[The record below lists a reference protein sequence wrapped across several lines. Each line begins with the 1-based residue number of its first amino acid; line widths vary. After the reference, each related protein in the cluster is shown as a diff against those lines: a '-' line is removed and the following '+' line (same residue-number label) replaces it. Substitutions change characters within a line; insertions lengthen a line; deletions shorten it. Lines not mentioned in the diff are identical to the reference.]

1 MSESRSQKGF
11 GLIELLVSVAILF
24 VVLSALAV
32 TLIQNARINR
42 AQQMAL
48 QVQSDARNCLSMIV
62 PVLRSAGWDPMN
74 VGIPTAVVGGGG
86 SQVQIFA
93 DLNEDGD
100 TDDADEDVT
109 IRFYG
114 SRIEWRKTS
123 DTSQPFVVLS
133 EGITNDA
140 DGNGTAEPMFTADS
154 VSSPTRITVKITS
167 RSPVPDP
174 RSGNYIRYTVQSD
187 AIFRGKV

>member
-1 MSESRSQKGF
+1 MNGMRSQKG
-11 GLIELLVSVAILF
+11 LSMIELLVSVAILSI
-24 VVLSALAV
+24 VLTALAV

-42 AQQMAL
+42 GQQMAL

-62 PVLRSAGWDPMN
+62 PVLRTAGWDPLN

-86 SQVQIFA
+86 DEIQVFA

-100 TDDADEDVT
+100 TDDPEEDVT
-109 IRFYG
+109 IRFLG
-114 SRIEWRKTS
+114 TRIEWRQTS
-123 DTSQPFVVLS
+123 DTSQPFVILS

-140 DGNGTAEPMFTADS
+140 DGDGTAEPMFTADS
-154 VSSPTRITVKITS
+154 GSNPTRITVKITA
-167 RSPVPDP
+167 RSVAPDP
-174 RSGNYIRYTVQSD
+174 RSGSYLRYTVQSD